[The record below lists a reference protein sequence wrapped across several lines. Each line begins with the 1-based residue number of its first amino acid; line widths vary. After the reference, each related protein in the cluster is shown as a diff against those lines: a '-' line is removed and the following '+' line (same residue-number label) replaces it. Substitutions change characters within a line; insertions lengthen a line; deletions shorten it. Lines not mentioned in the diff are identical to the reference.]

1 MEPPKRKQILG
12 SRTAPLCSEQT
23 ELASFG
29 DAAFA
34 PMAKA
39 PWSALA
45 VSLLLS
51 PVLPAASAAP
61 RFDPA
66 PGSTAPFI
74 PGAGPGR
81 LPAVLPSVGV
91 QQGTRLRLN
100 GLEQRAAWLL
110 SDAGQGQEAQLWL
123 PLEVLQGQLG
133 FSSRSRP
140 DGTLELEW
148 FGRARLVPPADQR
161 PLQDEVAIEVGNL
174 LRANGVGLSVRGVA
188 LELTLPP
195 PRLVQ
200 VRSSRRPGPRRVVLD
215 LDGPALVRSDSGGIA
230 LDLHSDPA
238 QLQALRDLGLTG
250 RQADQRLRLAPAAGS
265 SAGKVFTLGDPAR
278 VVIDLPDGGGTT
290 ASGTGTVPSAGTAA
304 FDPRLQSL
312 LGGSVVWERR
322 VLPLGDGGVRLNAV
336 SIDPRSAPL
345 ELRTL
350 RRDDGME
357 GLSLL
362 PNLARRW
369 DALVAINGGYF
380 NRVRR
385 LPLGAL
391 REQGR
396 WLSGPILNRGALG
409 WQPGQL
415 PRFGRLQLQEALI
428 DRNGNRWPLMV
439 LNSGYVQKGLSR
451 YNADWGSWYRA
462 LSTGES
468 AVLVRRGVVVQR
480 LDGARLAAGVPL
492 SGDDQLLVGRGGS
505 MPPWTEGEALQL
517 ESRPSDPLGS
527 APNVIGGGPLLLQ
540 DGRIV
545 LQGASEGFSAA
556 FLGQGAPR
564 TVVASD
570 GRRLLLLTLEGVSDA
585 GPTLA
590 ETAALLQRLG
600 VRDALNLDG
609 GSSTGLVMGGSHA
622 VKGRGVAAAIHNGL
636 GLVLRQGAQPQPT
649 SWRNGATAGGG
660 DTGS

>member
-1 MEPPKRKQILG
+1 
-12 SRTAPLCSEQT
+12 
-23 ELASFG
+23 
-29 DAAFA
+29 
-34 PMAKA
+34 MAKT

-45 VSLLLS
+45 ASLLLG
-51 PVLPAASAAP
+51 PVLPSATAAP
-61 RFDPA
+61 RLEAALSPTPA
-66 PGSTAPFI
+66 PGGGTSLSQTFRPGQRGATGSPSPAPAASPGRSRTV
-74 PGAGPGR
+74 PGAAWPPR
-81 LPAVLPSVGV
+81 QL
-91 QQGTRLRLN
+91 QGSRLRLN

-110 SDAGQGQEAQLWL
+110 GGDGPGQDSELWL

-148 FGRARLVPPADQR
+148 FGRSQLVPPAGQR
-161 PLQDEVAIEVGNL
+161 PLQDEVAVEVGSL
-174 LRANGVGLSVRGVA
+174 LRANGVGVGVTGDALS
-188 LELTLPP
+188 LSLPP
-195 PRLVQ
+195 PRLMQ
-200 VRSSRRPGPRRVVLD
+200 VRSSRQPGPRRIVLD
-215 LDGPALVRSDSGGIA
+215 LDGPALVRSEGSGVA
-230 LDLHSDPA
+230 LDLQSDPSQRQA
-238 QLQALRDLGLTG
+238 LQALGLNG
-250 RQADQRLRLAPAAGS
+250 QQSDARLRLALAGTS
-265 SAGKVFTLGDPAR
+265 SAAKVFTLGDPPR
-278 VVIDLPDGGGTT
+278 VVIDLPDSGGT
-290 ASGTGTVPSAGTAA
+290 SAGGPGTAAA

-312 LGGSVVWERR
+312 LGSSVVWDRR

-345 ELRTL
+345 ELRPL

-362 PNLARRW
+362 PSLARRW

-391 REQGR
+391 REEGR

-409 WQPGQL
+409 WQAGQL
-415 PRFGRLQLQEALI
+415 PRFGRLQLQETLI

-439 LNSGYVQKGLSR
+439 LNSGYVQKGFSR
-451 YNADWGSWYRA
+451 YTADWGPWYRA
-462 LSTGES
+462 LSSNES
-468 AVLVRRGVVVQR
+468 AVLVRRGVVVTR
-480 LDGARLAAGVPL
+480 LDSSRLAAGVPL
-492 SGDDQLLVGRGGS
+492 AAGDDLVVGRGGS
-505 MPPWTEGEALQL
+505 VPPWGEGEDLRL

-545 LQGASEGFSAA
+545 LQGAAEGFSGA
-556 FLGQGAPR
+556 FMSQGAPR

-590 ETAALLQRLG
+590 ETAVLLQRLG
-600 VRDALNLDG
+600 LRDALNLDG

-622 VKGRGVAAAIHNGL
+622 VKGRGVAASIHNGL
-636 GLVLRQGAQPQPT
+636 GLVLRQGSQPRP
-649 SWRNGATAGGG
+649 ATWDSGSDRGQG